1 MYIVPNAH
9 KQDNRLN
16 LLLTCIL
23 IEQRNLIMR
32 CQLVKEMPNT
42 MPNVYTH
49 LGERPF
55 LVNVFQTLQ
64 ELSHKLDISKVRY
77 NFNIPNLKILG
88 IEVIKNNG

>member
-23 IEQRNLIMR
+23 IEQPNYMR
-32 CQLVKEMPNT
+32 CQLVKEMPNS
-42 MPNVYTH
+42 MPTVYTH

>member
-1 MYIVPNAH
+1 MPNAH

-16 LLLTCIL
+16 LLLTCVL
-23 IEQRNLIMR
+23 IEQPNLIMR
-32 CQLVKEMPNT
+32 CQFIKDVSNT
-42 MPNVYTH
+42 MPKVYTH

-64 ELSHKLDISKVRY
+64 ELSHKLDISKVKY